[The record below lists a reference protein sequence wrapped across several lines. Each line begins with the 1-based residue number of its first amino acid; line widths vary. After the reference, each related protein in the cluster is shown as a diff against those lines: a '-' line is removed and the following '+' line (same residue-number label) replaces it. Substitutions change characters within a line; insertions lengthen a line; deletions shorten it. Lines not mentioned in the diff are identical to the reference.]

1 MYAKGLDVVGAVRS
15 AGEVR
20 QVELDLVPA
29 VVQPHR
35 HRADERLD
43 ACRALVVAGA
53 EPSTDV
59 LVVKHL
65 HTHTHA
71 HTHAR
76 THARTHAHTHT
87 HTSPFI
93 IIHNFIYFHHKCG
106 SKKKNTKKQNLT
118 KLN

>member
-1 MYAKGLDVVGAVRS
+1 LYAKGLDVVGAVRS

-71 HTHAR
+71 HA
-76 THARTHAHTHT
+76 HT

-93 IIHNFIYFHHKCG
+93 IIHNCIYFHHKCG
-106 SKKKNTKKQNLT
+106 SKKRIQKTE
-118 KLN
+118 LN

>member
-1 MYAKGLDVVGAVRS
+1 LYAKGLDVVGAVRS

-65 HTHTHA
+65 HTH
-71 HTHAR
+71 
-76 THARTHAHTHT
+76 AHTHT
-87 HTSPFI
+87 HRHLLLYTTVFI
-93 IIHNFIYFHHKCG
+93 FTTNVVA
-106 SKKKNTKKQNLT
+106 KKEYKKQNLT

>member
-1 MYAKGLDVVGAVRS
+1 LYAKGLDVVGAVRS

-71 HTHAR
+71 R
-76 THARTHAHTHT
+76 TQTHT
-87 HTSPFI
+87 HRHLLLYTTVFI
-93 IIHNFIYFHHKCG
+93 FTTNVVAKKEY
-106 SKKKNTKKQNLT
+106 KKNRT
-118 KLN
+118 